1 MEVVG
6 DYEYSKKDLIGHGAF
21 AVVFKG
27 RSRKNP
33 SHTVAIK
40 SITKKNLAK
49 SQNLLSK
56 EIKILK
62 ELSDL
67 HHENV
72 VALLDCK
79 ETTNHVY
86 LVMEYCNGG
95 DLADYLQAKGTLS
108 EDTISLFLRHIAA
121 AMKAL
126 NAKGIVHRD
135 LKPQNIL
142 LCTPGKSNAQA
153 SEIKLK
159 IADFGFARFLHDGV
173 MAATLCG
180 SPMYMAPEVIMSL
193 QYDAKA
199 DLWSIGTIVFQC
211 LTGKAPFQAQT
222 PQQLKHFYE
231 KHSELKPN
239 IPKDTSADLKDL
251 LTRMLKRNAKDRI
264 DFESFF
270 THPFLKPPSP
280 SSASSPVPVPGRSNQ
295 GFSSESP
302 TPPRCVSAS
311 PLSGKVDYSPPPH
324 KIIQAAKKEETEP
337 MQASSHENGEFLKVE
352 KDNHT
357 PGNNSPTEDFVLVPE
372 GLPCE
377 PDVFDKGSK
386 PLPMEDK
393 SDTPPQSLNT
403 VTASPNAGV
412 VTFKKASDGQT
423 SPNRPSTL
431 PMQIPAPSSQT
442 SEPIPVPSQVK
453 AYQRIQSSMS
463 PSQSPKKMDVSP
475 AESVKEQKKKE
486 IQASPQSAEN
496 RFSGPDVGSMSPPT
510 VKFSIGTPPSAGHWK
525 RGSIGTSPGRY
536 GNTPPSL
543 TGSPHRRSGS
553 ASPIFPSMPFAGP
566 GSLPAIMGSP
576 TKFGGGIE
584 SRSPESSMPAEP
596 VHAPFGVSRPRTVPD
611 NMAALQFGN
620 GGAAEIRRNL
630 FQHGRTQTEPNV
642 YGKIEGGSLLSQQ
655 MVRAAFGSQQV
666 L

>member
-1 MEVVG
+1 M
-6 DYEYSKKDLIGHGAF
+6 
-21 AVVFKG
+21 
-27 RSRKNP
+27 
-33 SHTVAIK
+33 
-40 SITKKNLAK
+40 
-49 SQNLLSK
+49 
-56 EIKILK
+56 ILK
-62 ELSDL
+62 ELFSL
-67 HHENV
+67 H
-72 VALLDCK
+72 LLLLLLILILNFHDI
-79 ETTNHVY
+79 NSFV
-86 LVMEYCNGG
+86 
-95 DLADYLQAKGTLS
+95 
-108 EDTISLFLRHIAA
+108 AA

-264 DFESFF
+264 DFES
-270 THPFLKPPSP
+270 
-280 SSASSPVPVPGRSNQ
+280 
-295 GFSSESP
+295 P

-357 PGNNSPTEDFVLVPE
+357 PGNNSPTE
-372 GLPCE
+372 
-377 PDVFDKGSK
+377 
-386 PLPMEDK
+386 
-393 SDTPPQSLNT
+393 
-403 VTASPNAGV
+403 
-412 VTFKKASDGQT
+412 
-423 SPNRPSTL
+423 
-431 PMQIPAPSSQT
+431 IPAPSSQT

-510 VKFSIGTPPSAGHWK
+510 
-525 RGSIGTSPGRY
+525 
-536 GNTPPSL
+536 
-543 TGSPHRRSGS
+543 GS
-553 ASPIFPSMPFAGP
+553 ASPTFPSMPFAGP

-655 MVRAAFGSQQV
+655 MVRAAFGSQQGTSQGTV
-666 L
+666 VPYNSGWGGSKERLSSPSSEKPMSIDNETSSGYFRHRTPSESSPPPSLMYAQSPPNMEGPIAFVAPELCEETLMDTVRTDGVVCEDITSTLLITATGKKKD